1 MKRILF
7 IVVSYFCCLLTSSG
21 GNKERLFSYR
31 SFNPCFT
38 EMKTFAKYGVNTVAI
53 FPANTCNSRGDPYSK
68 YPPNWLGINRYD
80 FSVVDKQINDVL
92 SVNPNANF
100 IFIVDLN
107 SPLWLS
113 RRLTLFG
120 DSIESDSFTCLSN
133 ALANPRWQQYT
144 QAYLKNLLTHVEK
157 KHGKRIKAY
166 LLACGQ
172 TDEWMDCS
180 SYSAG
185 RFKINAWKNWLIK
198 NSEKSC
204 SVPALERFTTASFEN
219 LLRNPKTEGEL
230 IKYVQFNC
238 DLIVNSISKFTKI
251 TRENISKDKKIG
263 VFFGYIMELTG
274 GRLVAA
280 GHLGYEK
287 LFADENIDFFQS
299 PGTYWARDMGE
310 GSGFMCADGTRKSYG
325 KGWLHEIDHFTYMC
339 DPKVNK
345 NIPITGFPG
354 DENRW
359 KTPSESCA
367 GLKREISLAIVNDA
381 SMWFFDMV
389 GGWFNSEEMMQTI
402 ERGYKI
408 FEENQG
414 KCHKSVAEIALI
426 ADAQSAMYIND
437 FNNLVNAIYPRSRNI
452 LNKVGAP
459 FDVYSFNDIGRVD
472 MSQYKFF
479 VFPASFKIDS
489 QRLVL
494 LKKHIFK
501 DGKISLFMYA
511 PAIIDEN
518 SLDSK
523 NVKKFVGVDYATKG
537 VQKVKR
543 DSYSLVYIHNYSD
556 FNVNVARTLA
566 EEAGVHMVSK
576 KGDVVYA
583 NEKFVCVHTG
593 DSGKREIRLPFK
605 CKEVVEV
612 FSKRIVAKHSNVFLH
627 DFSSGDTALFEM
639 GK

>member
-1 MKRILF
+1 
-7 IVVSYFCCLLTSSG
+7 
-21 GNKERLFSYR
+21 
-31 SFNPCFT
+31 
-38 EMKTFAKYGVNTVAI
+38 
-53 FPANTCNSRGDPYSK
+53 
-68 YPPNWLGINRYD
+68 
-80 FSVVDKQINDVL
+80 
-92 SVNPNANF
+92 
-100 IFIVDLN
+100 
-107 SPLWLS
+107 
-113 RRLTLFG
+113 
-120 DSIESDSFTCLSN
+120 
-133 ALANPRWQQYT
+133 
-144 QAYLKNLLTHVEK
+144 
-157 KHGKRIKAY
+157 
-166 LLACGQ
+166 
-172 TDEWMDCS
+172 
-180 SYSAG
+180 
-185 RFKINAWKNWLIK
+185 
-198 NSEKSC
+198 
-204 SVPALERFTTASFEN
+204 
-219 LLRNPKTEGEL
+219 
-230 IKYVQFNC
+230 
-238 DLIVNSISKFTKI
+238 
-251 TRENISKDKKIG
+251 
-263 VFFGYIMELTG
+263 MELTG

-367 GLKREISLAIVNDA
+367 GLKREISLAIVNDV

-437 FNNLVNAIYPRSRNI
+437 FNHLVNAIYPRSRNI